1 MVRGARVFPDPAA
14 VSVTLAALPSARPPA
29 STADL
34 RMIERAVL
42 DVEAAR
48 DGAFSAPGTFPSF
61 PAETRDREGPD
72 DDKVRLDLYARRW
85 LEASPA
91 KARAALEAS
100 LATADARFGGS
111 KADALVAAARAD
123 TAKTRAKLR
132 ESILE
137 AFG

>member
-1 MVRGARVFPDPAA
+1 
-14 VSVTLAALPSARPPA
+14 
-29 STADL
+29 
-34 RMIERAVL
+34 MIERAVL

-48 DGAFSAPGTFPSF
+48 DGAFSSAPTTRSF
-61 PAETRDREGPD
+61 PPEARDGEKPD
-72 DDKVRLDLYARRW
+72 DSVRLDSYARRW

-111 KADALVAAARAD
+111 KSKAGALVAAARAD
-123 TAKTRAKLR
+123 TTKTRAKLR

-137 AFG
+137 AFGGREER